1 MMKLMARLAD
11 QALAAIVCAAA
22 LWLVRNPLGASDYV
36 RRITS
41 WFGAVDRAW
50 SVGTVGAG
58 IVLAAIGVTVGIFRG
73 NSGDPG
79 FHWEY
84 DFGLPSIVT
93 ILIGSAAVCW
103 LVAWALTMCSAGNT
117 WGLLPLLLSG
127 WISLRFAHR
136 IRAAWARFAY

>member
-1 MMKLMARLAD
+1 MMKLLTRLTE

-22 LWLVRNPLGASDYV
+22 LWLVRNPLGAGDYV
-36 RRITS
+36 RRIAS

-58 IVLAAIGVTVGIFRG
+58 IVLAAIGVTVGLFRA
-73 NSGDPG
+73 SSDEPG
-79 FHWEY
+79 SYWEY

-93 ILIGSAAVCW
+93 ILIGAAAVCW
-103 LVAWALTMCSAGNT
+103 LVASALTMCSAGNT

-127 WISLRFAHR
+127 WISVRFAHR